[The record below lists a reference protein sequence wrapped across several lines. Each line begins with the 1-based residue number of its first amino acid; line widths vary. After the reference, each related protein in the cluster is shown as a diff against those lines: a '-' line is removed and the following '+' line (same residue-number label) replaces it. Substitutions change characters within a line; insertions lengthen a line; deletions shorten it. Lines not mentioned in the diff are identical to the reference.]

1 MDQVGLNM
9 EEKYNLFQIVAAV
22 LHLGNI
28 AFEENTADRK
38 GTYMC
43 TFIITISM
51 CAIGIH
57 NFVFLFLFI
66 RIS

>member
-38 GTYMC
+38 GIATYIA
-43 TFIITISM
+43 T
-51 CAIGIH
+51 
-57 NFVFLFLFI
+57 V
-66 RIS
+66 

>member
-28 AFEENTADRK
+28 TFEDNTADRK
-38 GTYMC
+38 GTYMRMLLNIC
-43 TFIITISM
+43 M
-51 CAIGIH
+51 CAVENTFSHPNICWQ
-57 NFVFLFLFI
+57 
-66 RIS
+66 